1 MAVVLAMMNV
11 IIAENLYNKEFVE
24 KYTVGFAELAEHV
37 KQYTPEWAEKNQKS
51 QRLRFTGLPG
61 NLQKMETN
69 RLGRYT
75 TKKGKYAPKRQQGSV
90 FDYESAGGSYAPT
103 TIQYNAAY
111 ELLNSNPTRAEIE
124 ACNFVIAGYLDG
136 SKVHHDYIH
145 MVNEYIRSKKWWC
158 NNGMY
163 SHNIDYH

>member
-75 TKKGKYAPKRQQGSV
+75 TKKRKSMPQNVNRVVCLTMKVPEAAMPQ
-90 FDYESAGGSYAPT
+90 P
-103 TIQYNAAY
+103 QY
-111 ELLNSNPTRAEIE
+111 STMQ
-124 ACNFVIAGYLDG
+124 
-136 SKVHHDYIH
+136 H
-145 MVNEYIRSKKWWC
+145 MNC
-158 NNGMY
+158 
-163 SHNIDYH
+163 